1 MKLTSNKKIA
11 LVTLATTMMSTVVNA
26 NTVTSEM
33 VGKGAADV
41 MVVVAEVLTILCL
54 VVFALYMGRFFSIKT
69 DKEAEN
75 NEKVLSG
82 VKNGIMTALIGMA
95 ICQAAIIV
103 SQLCF

>member
-11 LVTLATTMMSTVVNA
+11 LATLATTMMSTVVNA
-26 NTVTSEM
+26 NTVTSEL
-33 VGKGAADV
+33 VGKSAADV
-41 MVVVAEVLTILCL
+41 VVVVAEVLTILCL